1 MEIILFESDEVE
13 NIHTLQKWL
22 WSLEKLYLVLI
33 FTYEIVTDIDGN
45 TSPGQVGVDEDRV
58 RQGEAVLGHV
68 ERTRELVQ
76 QC

>member
-1 MEIILFESDEVE
+1 MKWRTFTHYRSDYEAW
-13 NIHTLQKWL
+13 K
-22 WSLEKLYLVLI
+22 SFYLVLI

-68 ERTRELVQ
+68 ERTIELVQ